1 MPNNDEPVPHDH
13 DHDHSDEELEDDFED
28 EDNIVI
34 LQDAEGNEVEYEMMG
49 IVEVEEETFAL
60 LTPVAE
66 DDESEELQVVLMRY
80 DEDDDGGMS
89 FSDIDNDDLF
99 QKVQAAAEIFFKELM
114 EESGEDEEED

>member
-114 EESGEDEEED
+114 EESGEDEEE

>member
-114 EESGEDEEED
+114 EESGEVEEE